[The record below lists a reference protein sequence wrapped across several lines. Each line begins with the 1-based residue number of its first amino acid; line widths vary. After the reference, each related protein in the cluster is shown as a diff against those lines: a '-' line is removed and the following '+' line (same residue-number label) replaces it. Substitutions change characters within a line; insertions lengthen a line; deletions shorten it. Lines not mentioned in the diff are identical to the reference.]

1 MAHLP
6 RPLVVA
12 VCGPTYRLSL
22 NPRRSVAAQRRLT
35 EASTRLARVP
45 AGTAVEHVRLGER
58 PAERVSV
65 GATERPRAIL
75 YLHGGG
81 YVVGSPRMY
90 RALSAHLS
98 RASGAVVYALGYRRA
113 PEDPYPAALDDALG
127 AFDALVGQ
135 GFAPHRIALAG
146 DSAGGGLAAAT
157 AVRLRD
163 AGRTP
168 AALGLLSPWTDPTDE
183 EGPRRDFV
191 VDKRWGLQCGQ
202 HYRGDADAHDPGF
215 APMHADLAG
224 LPPTLIHYGAGEV
237 LRGQICRFADRAS
250 AAGVD
255 VTLVEHAKLWHSGHI
270 LAGMLREAT
279 DAVHDLGVYLRTHL
293 DARIPSTIEW
303 RVPTP
308 SGA

>member
-1 MAHLP
+1 MPHLP

-12 VCGPTYRLSL
+12 LCAPTYRLSL
-22 NPRRSVAAQRRLT
+22 NARRSVAAQRRLT
-35 EASTRLARVP
+35 EASARLGRVP
-45 AGTAVEHVRLGER
+45 AGTVVRHIRLGGR
-58 PAERVSV
+58 PAERVTV

-90 RALSAHLS
+90 RSLAAHLARS
-98 RASGAVVYALGYRRA
+98 SGAVVHSLGYRRA
-113 PEDPYPAALDDALG
+113 PENPYPAALHDALA
-127 AFDALVGQ
+127 AFDSLLAQ

-146 DSAGGGLAAAT
+146 DSAGGGLAAAA

-183 EGPRRDFV
+183 DGPRRDFV
-191 VDKRWGLQCGQ
+191 VDKAWGLRCGQ
-202 HYRGDADAHDPGF
+202 HYRGDADPHDPGF

-224 LPPTLIHYGAGEV
+224 LPPMLIHYGAAEV

-255 VTLVEHAKLWHSGHI
+255 VKLVEHPKLWHSGHI
-270 LAGMLREAT
+270 LAGTLREAT
-279 DAVHDLGVYLRTHL
+279 DAVHDLGVYLRTRL
-293 DARIPSTIEW
+293 DAAGA
-303 RVPTP
+303 PTVSLSP
-308 SGA
+308 G